1 MSLYFDTSALIKRY
15 DPNEAGSASVIAL
28 LSIPQTVFTSSLT
41 AAEVVSTFRIKERNG
56 VFTSADVKLAV
67 AAFEAHAAAE
77 YKFVDPQPG
86 GYLEAK
92 RLLLAH
98 KLRAYDAMHIAT
110 AFIIVKAAGIKPGQ
124 LEFWT
129 GDKDQA
135 AAAKAEGFAVRVV

>member
-1 MSLYFDTSALIKRY
+1 MVLYFDTSALIKRY
-15 DPNEAGSASVIAL
+15 DPNETGSSTVITL
-28 LSIPQTVFTSSLT
+28 LSTPQTVFTSSLT
-41 AAEVVSTFRIKERNG
+41 AVEVVSTFRIKERNG
-56 VFTSADVKLAV
+56 VFTSAEVKLAV

-77 YKFVDPQPG
+77 YKLVAPQPG
-86 GYLEAK
+86 SYLEAK

-110 AFIIVKAAGIKPGQ
+110 ALTIVQAAGIKPGQ

-135 AAAKAEGFAVRVV
+135 AAAKAEEFAVRVV